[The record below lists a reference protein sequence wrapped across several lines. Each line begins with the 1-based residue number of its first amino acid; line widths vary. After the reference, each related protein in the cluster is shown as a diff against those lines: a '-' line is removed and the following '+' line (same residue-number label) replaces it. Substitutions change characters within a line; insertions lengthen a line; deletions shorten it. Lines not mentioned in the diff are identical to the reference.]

1 MYKELTVFLKNGNTL
16 KFENVTS
23 FFINNTEKIV
33 SFFYVSMSTGMKK
46 YAILFLN
53 NIAMFSRESEL

>member
-33 SFFYVSMSTGMKK
+33 SFYYVSMSTGKKK
-46 YAILFLN
+46 YATLFLDK
-53 NIAMFSRESEL
+53 IVMYSYEKEQ